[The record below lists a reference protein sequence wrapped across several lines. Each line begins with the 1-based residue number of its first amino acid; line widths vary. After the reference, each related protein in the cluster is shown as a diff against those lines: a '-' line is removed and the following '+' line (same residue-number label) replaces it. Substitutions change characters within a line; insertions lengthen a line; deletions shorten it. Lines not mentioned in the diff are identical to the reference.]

1 VPVDGDQAAAFL
13 AEHFDGGATDVVPL
27 AGGEWS
33 AAFGFRHDGTDRVI
47 RFGAHR
53 ADYECDRVAGRY
65 AGPALPVPAVL
76 EIGDAYGGAYAI
88 SERVFGRPLD
98 DLSERE
104 FEAALPSLL
113 ATLDA
118 MRAADTSPT
127 TGYGGWD
134 ANGNG
139 RYGSWA
145 AALLA
150 VGADDDPSQRTSGW
164 RARLDAMPDPAAA
177 FTTGLAFVRAAAPEL
192 SPGRHLVHA
201 DFVNRNVLVADDT
214 VTGMLDWGCAMYG
227 DVLYDVANLC
237 FAHRW
242 FPAWGAVD
250 IRGAARAHFA
260 AADFDRRVQCY
271 EVHVG
276 LGTIAYN
283 AFTGRTADVEL
294 ATAATRAVLER
305 NPA

>member
-1 VPVDGDQAAAFL
+1 VRVDGDQAAAFL
-13 AEHFDGGATDVVPL
+13 AERFGSAATDVVPL

-33 AAFGFRHDGTDRVI
+33 AAFGFRHDGADRVI

-53 ADYECDRVAGRY
+53 ADYECDRVVGRY

-76 EIGDAYGGAYAI
+76 EIGDAYGSAYAI

-98 DLSERE
+98 DLSGSELK
-104 FEAALPSLL
+104 AALPSLF
-113 ATLDA
+113 AALDA
-118 MRAADTSPT
+118 MHAADTSAT
-127 TGYGGWD
+127 AGYGVWD

-139 RYGSWA
+139 RFASWA
-145 AALLA
+145 AALFA

-164 RARLDAMPDPAAA
+164 RARLDAMPDAAAA
-177 FTTGLAFVRAAAPEL
+177 FTAGFAFVRAAAPEL
-192 SPGRHLVHA
+192 PACRNLVHA
-201 DFVNRNVLVADDT
+201 DFVNRNVLVADGT

-237 FAHRW
+237 FAHLW
-242 FPAWGAVD
+242 FPAWSAVD

-283 AFTGRTADVEL
+283 AFTGRTADVAL
-294 ATAATRAVLER
+294 ATAAIRAVLER